1 MLYSRNFPVGEQ
13 FFEKLR
19 LDEAIYIDKTRFIL
33 RSHIIPSIALI
44 IPTKKLNYRFLEC
57 YWNGHVNQQTGRMA
71 ITVLDIEHAFKKNQ
85 VLVVIEILTKMFK
98 T

>member
-33 RSHIIPSIALI
+33 PLQKKSHHTI
-44 IPTKKLNYRFLEC
+44 YRVDYPNKEVELSFSRMLLERAC
-57 YWNGHVNQQTGRMA
+57 QSTNGAHGDYGFRY
-71 ITVLDIEHAFKKNQ
+71 
-85 VLVVIEILTKMFK
+85 
-98 T
+98 